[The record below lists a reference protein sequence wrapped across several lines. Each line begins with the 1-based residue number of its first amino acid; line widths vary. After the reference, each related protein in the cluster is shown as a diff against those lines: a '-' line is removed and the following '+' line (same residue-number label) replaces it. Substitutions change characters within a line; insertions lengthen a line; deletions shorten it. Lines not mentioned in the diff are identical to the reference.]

1 MKLQLLLLLL
11 LPLLCDCNL
20 FAQQNAIIIVK
31 PGNTIKESVPTTDLY
46 EYPQFIHG
54 TVFFRDGNSSG
65 AAMNYNRF
73 LGEILFITAKG
84 DTIILANEK
93 NIKFI
98 NISNDTFF
106 YDQGYIKLINST
118 ASVKLGM
125 KQMLKIIDK
134 EKMGAYGMSSS
145 TTAVDSYNS
154 YYDDINFYNLTVMEN
169 LVLAKKVEYY
179 IGDIYNHFVSVGKKN
194 IINLFPKHEQAV
206 VRYLKENTVAFDNK
220 ADLEKL
226 VQFLEQL

>member
-1 MKLQLLLLLL
+1 MKLQHLLLLL
-11 LPLLCDCNL
+11 LPLLYHCNL
-20 FAQQNAIIIVK
+20 YAQKNAIIIVK
-31 PGNTIKESVPTTDLY
+31 PGSTIKESVPITDLY
-46 EYPQFIHG
+46 EYPQFMHG

-73 LGEILFITAKG
+73 LDQMLFITAKG

-106 YDQGYIKLINST
+106 YDLGYIKLVNST

-154 YYDDINFYNLTVMEN
+154 FYDGIQIYNLTVMEN
-169 LVLAKKVEYY
+169 LVLAKKVQYY
-179 IGDIYNHFVSVGKKN
+179 IGDIYNHFVSVSKKN
-194 IINLFPKHEQAV
+194 LINLFPKHEQAV

-226 VQFLEQL
+226 VQFLEQF